1 VGCGPAILASA
12 SGDEASDLVRPNKV
26 GEGMGALFDLSHIN
40 LVGYLTD
47 ETGLAAPR
55 SDLDTIGKFLMSLA
69 YGQNLISSTQGS
81 PNDWTRRVAQAA
93 GDQFNRLNFQFGEPA
108 NELPVDSRKY
118 LDPLRTYFIGYDF
131 YALVLPGDDVGG
143 GGDGSTLRFFRE
155 AAYSSGAKG
164 LVLLPSQRYEP
175 GIAQFVDPFPALRVL
190 AEQPIEPPGVL
201 FWTRLGSAC
210 ALPLQD
216 AFDFLRRDLLYA
228 LSGGLKAT
236 DSAIAAQAS
245 RRRSKRILHL
255 SDLHIGLKEATHR
268 RSYLKRHV
276 RGLLSSIDRVA
287 VTGDLFDTPSEHL
300 RASFDEFRHDIEDGT
315 KKRLLVVPGNHDMRL
330 KGNALGGLGRSTEYV
345 TDLDWSPVDVDHDM
359 QTVFFSFNSSETG
372 NFARGSVSLRQRLS
386 RAEKHDDEIR
396 RNQLVRDY
404 FNVALVHHHPVD
416 YGSQP
421 TALYERI
428 LAKFG
433 VDDRLIAFEEAEDF
447 TNWCIGRQVRLVLHG
462 HKHIPHLAT
471 VRPSGGSEVTVV
483 GCGSSVGAE
492 GKPMCYDVVTIEPAT
507 KRWSVSF
514 YQDVRGDGS
523 GFTLQ
528 NVALDLRVSR

>member
-1 VGCGPAILASA
+1 
-12 SGDEASDLVRPNKV
+12 
-26 GEGMGALFDLSHIN
+26 MGAQFDLSHIN

-81 PNDWTRRVAQAA
+81 PDDWTRQVADAA
-93 GDQFNRLNFQFGEPA
+93 QDQFNRLNFQFGEPA
-108 NELPVDSRKY
+108 NERPVDSRRY
-118 LDPLRTYFIGYDF
+118 LDPLRTYFTGYDF
-131 YALVLPGDDVGG
+131 YALVLPADDHGR
-143 GGDGSTLRFFRE
+143 DDSTLRFFRE
-155 AAYSSGAKG
+155 AGFSSGTNG

-175 GIAQFVDPFPALRVL
+175 GLAQFVDPFPALRVL
-190 AEQPIEPPGVL
+190 ADQPIAPPGVL

-210 ALPLQD
+210 ALSLQD
-216 AFDFLRRDLLYA
+216 AFHFLRHDLLDA
-228 LSGGLKAT
+228 LSGGLRAT
-236 DSAIAAQAS
+236 DNVIALQAS

-255 SDLHIGLKEATHR
+255 SDLHIGLAEATQR

-276 RGLLSSIDRVA
+276 RGLLPSIDRVA
-287 VTGDLFDTPSEHL
+287 VTGDLFDTPSEDL
-300 RASFDEFRHDIEDGT
+300 RASFDEFRRDVEDGT
-315 KKRLLVVPGNHDMRL
+315 SKRLLVVPGNHDMRT
-330 KGNALGGLGRSTEYV
+330 KGNAIGGLGRKAEYV
-345 TDLDWSPVDVDHDM
+345 TDLDWSPIDVDHDM

-386 RAEKHDDEIR
+386 RAEKHDDEIHR
-396 RNQLVRDY
+396 RKQLRDY
-404 FNVALVHHHPVD
+404 FNVALVHHHPVN

-428 LAKFG
+428 LARLG
-433 VDDRLIAFEEAEDF
+433 GDDRFIAFEESEDF
-447 TNWCIGRQVRLVLHG
+447 VKWCVGRQVGLVLHG

-471 VRPSGGSEVTVV
+471 VQPTQGDDGEVTVV

-492 GKPMCYDVVTIEPAT
+492 GKPMCYDVVTIEPVT

-514 YQDVRGDGS
+514 YQDERGDGS
-523 GFTLQ
+523 GFALQ
-528 NVALDLRVSR
+528 NVALDLRVSQ